1 MYIKLYEFLILMLLK
16 FLLKLIQRK
25 LKGQDKKNLWTQ
37 GCNVYKLSLIKVKAK
52 YNKPMVYSY
61 N

>member
-37 GCNVYKLSLIKVKAK
+37 GCNVYKLSLNKVKAK
-52 YNKPMVYSY
+52 YNKPMVYSSD
-61 N
+61 